1 MNFFGVGSNEE
12 MKTNLGIKKD
22 LIMVTFPYRDCRVT
36 VRDGSS
42 LPVQTETLI
51 FWFRFTPRSTSV
63 LTRVGFTDAAF
74 IPCYSNSTL
83 CRLLL
88 SLCVIAMWLIVGN
101 IYTAVSR
108 KVVQLKSI
116 KAYATIPK
124 SMMGCGCSLLHRQVH
139 EFSARWKA
147 VI

>member
-1 MNFFGVGSNEE
+1 MR
-12 MKTNLGIKKD
+12 KTRYQLYSY
-22 LIMVTFPYRDCRVT
+22 LCRVT

-74 IPCYSNSTL
+74 RVLDILFKVNVMLLPFYSNSTL

-101 IYTAVSR
+101 IW
-108 KVVQLKSI
+108 
-116 KAYATIPK
+116 
-124 SMMGCGCSLLHRQVH
+124 SMFYVYFQNLWFLHR
-139 EFSARWKA
+139 
-147 VI
+147 